1 MWEEPLTQQRPE
13 LDARDFRSALGCFP
27 TGVCLVTALAP
38 DGART
43 GLTANS
49 FSSVSIDPPMVLWSL
64 ARTARSAP
72 VFRDAE
78 YFVIN
83 VLAAGD
89 EELSA
94 HFARAGADK
103 FSKYG
108 ERFAAGLAGVPVLQG
123 AVATFECHSRHRY
136 YGGDHIVVIGV
147 VERYAHAARAP
158 LAFHRGRY
166 AAISP

>member
-1 MWEEPLTQQRPE
+1 MWEEPLALPRPS

-27 TGVCLVTALAP
+27 TGVCLVTTVAP
-38 DGART
+38 DGRRA

-49 FSSVSIDPPMVLWSL
+49 FSSVSLDPPMVLWSL
-64 ARTARSAP
+64 ARTATSAP

-89 EELSA
+89 AELSS
-94 HFARAGADK
+94 HFARPGEDK
-103 FSKYG
+103 FAKYA
-108 ERFAAGLAGVPVLQG
+108 ERFVGGVLRG

-136 YGGDHIVVIGV
+136 YGGDHIILIGN
-147 VERYAHAARAP
+147 VERYSWSDAAP
-158 LAFHRGRY
+158 LVFHRGRY
-166 AAISP
+166 A